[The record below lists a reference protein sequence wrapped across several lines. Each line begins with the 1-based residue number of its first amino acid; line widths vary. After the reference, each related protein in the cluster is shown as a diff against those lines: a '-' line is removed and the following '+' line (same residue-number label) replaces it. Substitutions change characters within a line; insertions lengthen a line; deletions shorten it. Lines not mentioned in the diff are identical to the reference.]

1 MLCAS
6 SLVHHPLSTVH
17 RPRSHS
23 EREWALPP
31 LLQVRDLAVQFH
43 TDDGI
48 VRAVDGV
55 SFDLERGETLGLVG
69 ESGCGKS
76 VSALTILRLIPQPP
90 GRIVRGQIL
99 FDGVDLLKLS
109 EGQLREI
116 RGAQIAMIFQ
126 DPLSS
131 LNPVLTI
138 GRQVGE
144 ALEKHKGL
152 RGRAMRNRVLELLDL
167 VRLPDPRR
175 IIDAYPHQ
183 LSGGMRQRAMI
194 ALALSCDP
202 QILIADEPTTAL
214 DVTVQAQIL
223 DLIGDLAQQFH
234 AAIILIT
241 HNLGVVAGMADRV
254 NVMYAGKIVETGSVD
269 EIFANPAHPYTQ
281 GLLASIPRLDRPL
294 GQRLH
299 PIEGTPAVPIG
310 EPVGCAFA
318 PRCEYATEQ
327 TRTQV
332 PTLEPYQGNERHQVA
347 CWVALQRGSTMNRSE

>member
-1 MLCAS
+1 MP
-6 SLVHHPLSTVH
+6 V
-17 RPRSHS
+17 
-23 EREWALPP
+23 PP
-31 LLQVRDLAVQFH
+31 LLQVRDLTVQFH

-76 VSALTILRLIPQPP
+76 VSALSILRLIPQPP
-90 GRIVRGQIL
+90 GRIVRGEVL

-109 EGQLREI
+109 ESQLRRI

-131 LNPVLTI
+131 LNPVLSI
-138 GRQVGE
+138 GHQVGE
-144 ALEKHKGL
+144 ALERHKGL
-152 RGRAMRNRVLELLDL
+152 RGRALRNRVLELLDL
-167 VRLPDPRR
+167 VRLPDPQR
-175 IIDAYPHQ
+175 ILDAYPHQ

-194 ALALSCDP
+194 AAALSCDP

-214 DVTVQAQIL
+214 DVTVQDQIL
-223 DLIGDLAQQFH
+223 ELIRDLADQFH

-254 NVMYAGKIVETGSVD
+254 NVMYAGQIVETGPVD
-269 EIFANPAHPYTQ
+269 EIFADPAHPYTQ

-294 GQRLH
+294 GERLR

-310 EPVGCAFA
+310 ELLGCPFA

-327 TRTQV
+327 SRTEL

-347 CWVALQRGSTMNRSE
+347 CWVAVQQGKTRVMSNE